1 MRSPDILLSIAAAL
15 LVIWLGGIFVRRE
28 LYREFPFFFA
38 YIICSVMA
46 TAARL
51 SASGDYRPFF
61 KVYWGTEAAYAL
73 FALLALHEVFRRV
86 FLAFYLLWWWF
97 RLIFPGAVVVI
108 ALITFSNTIQPPAAA
123 PRILGV
129 VLLASLVAKYVEA
142 GLFGV
147 FFALVVLCNLT
158 WRTYAFGIV
167 QGFAVSAL
175 GTWFAS
181 RGRSEFGI
189 TFGSLAKYGP
199 AVAYI
204 LAVIVWLAIFWR
216 PERPAVTEQWTLT
229 VTPDEMAMEIKQY
242 TEVLWRFVKRR

>member
-1 MRSPDILLSIAAAL
+1 MNSADILSSIAAAM
-15 LVIWLGGIFVRRE
+15 LVIWLCGIFVRRQ
-28 LYREFPFFFA
+28 LYRQFPFFFA
-38 YIICSVMA
+38 YIVCSVLS
-46 TAARL
+46 TVARL
-51 SASGDYRPFF
+51 SVSGNYRPFF
-61 KVYWGTEAAYAL
+61 EVYWTTEGLYAVL
-73 FALLALHEVFRRV
+73 ALLALHEVFRRV

-97 RLIFPGAVVVI
+97 RLIFPGAVVIV
-108 ALITFSNTIQPPAAA
+108 ALITFSHTIQPPAAA
-123 PRILGV
+123 PRVLGV
-129 VLLASLVAKYVEA
+129 ILLASLVAKYVEA

-147 FFALVVLCNLT
+147 FFALVVVCNLT

-204 LAVIVWLAIFWR
+204 LAVIVWLASFWR
-216 PERPAVTEQWTLT
+216 PEKPAAAVRWSLT

-242 TEVLWRFVKRR
+242 TELLWRFVRRR

>member
-1 MRSPDILLSIAAAL
+1 MKNADIVLSITAAM
-15 LVIWLGGIFVRRE
+15 LVLGLGGVFVRRQ
-28 LYREFPFFFA
+28 LYRQFPFFFA
-38 YIICSVMA
+38 YIICSVLS

-51 SASGDYRPFF
+51 SVSDNYRPFF
-61 KVYWGTEAAYAL
+61 EVYWATEALYAVL
-73 FALLALHEVFRRV
+73 ALLALREVFRRV

-97 RLIFPGAVVVI
+97 RLIFPGAVVII
-108 ALITFSNTIQPPAAA
+108 ALITFSHTIQPPAAA

-129 VLLASLVAKYVEA
+129 VLLDSLVAKYVEA

-204 LAVIVWLAIFWR
+204 LAVIVWLASFWR
-216 PERPAVTEQWTLT
+216 PERPAATEQWSLT

-242 TEVLWRFVKRR
+242 TELLWRFVRRR

>member
-1 MRSPDILLSIAAAL
+1 MKSADIVLSIAAAL
-15 LVIWLGGIFVRRE
+15 LVIWLGGIFVRRQ
-28 LYREFPFFFA
+28 LYRQFPFFFS
-38 YIICSVMA
+38 YIICSVLS

-51 SASGDYRPFF
+51 SVSGNYRPFF
-61 KVYWGTEAAYAL
+61 KVYWATEALYAVL
-73 FALLALHEVFRRV
+73 ALLALHEVFRRV

-97 RLIFPGAVVVI
+97 RLIFPGAVAII
-108 ALITFSNTIQPPAAA
+108 ALITFSHTIQPPAAA

-142 GLFGV
+142 GLFAV
-147 FFALVVLCNLT
+147 FFALVVLCGLT

-189 TFGSLAKYGP
+189 TFESLAKYGP

-204 LAVIVWLAIFWR
+204 LAVIVWLVSVWR
-216 PERPAVTEQWTLT
+216 PERPAATEQWSLT
-229 VTPDEMAMEIKQY
+229 VSPKEMAMEIKQY
-242 TEVLWRFVKRR
+242 TELLWRFVRRR